1 MIGADCKQ
9 LEENIEKFVS
19 TFLRDK
25 ENIAD
30 KSCETLRHAITLYH
44 LFKTIALNIRSTTY
58 NALHAH
64 LCQET
69 VEKFFQT
76 FKRYSKDSCTSGKPY
91 LHILRD
97 HFVLML
103 LFWGEYLNWAYGYF
117 NCNGS
122 EHLNK
127 RIKCMEFGV
136 TNLKD
141 DRLYCIMHHLRVKQF
156 YYPRKML
163 HIQKQF

>member
-1 MIGADCKQ
+1 M
-9 LEENIEKFVS
+9 S

-44 LFKTIALNIRSTTY
+44 LFKTIALNVRSTTY

-69 VEKFFQT
+69 VEQFFQT

-97 HFVLML
+97 HFVPML
-103 LFWGEYLNWAYGYF
+103 LFWGEYLNWGYRYF

-127 RIKCMEFGV
+127 WIKCMEFGV

-141 DRLYCIMHHLRVKQF
+141 DICYWF
-156 YYPRKML
+156 YDIHPRDINPRDNHPRTITPGDVNPL
-163 HIQKQF
+163 